1 MADKSYKKYKGKY
14 QWGVISPKIYEY
26 KYEPKKLSKIE
37 IEKEYADLHIRKYNF
52 DEFSKYYK
60 GPKED
65 LLKNWARQ
73 QYKQKVIEEGGYRQ
87 YREYLFKEN
96 YIGTL
101 KELLGSDD
109 PYYEALSK
117 LTKSQ
122 WNKLW
127 TYKVPSKKE
136 ATKYNEGYILPSLS
150 ALGVYKINGV
160 YDGDEEAIEEF
171 RQDLRQALKEVLGI
185 DPEKPDEFIN
195 RIVQVVPRDMFIFYN
210 DYRDEAKKYKNIIR
224 FARKSLSFETDE
236 EDEHD
241 LSTDPRRV
249 AFYVLRDR
257 EERGK
262 LYAISKYGKRY
273 IRGVS
278 KSIQLDYEAWR
289 KS

>member
-1 MADKSYKKYKGKY
+1 MTRKGNKGKTK
-14 QWGVISPKIYEY
+14 WGVISPKIYEY

-65 LLKNWARQ
+65 LLANWARQ

-87 YREYLFKEN
+87 YREFLFKEN

-109 PYYEALSK
+109 PYYEALTK
-117 LTKSQ
+117 LTKRQ

-136 ATKYNEGYILPSLS
+136 AIKYNEGYILPSLS

-185 DPEKPDEFIN
+185 DPEKPDVFISEP
-195 RIVQVVPRDMFIFYN
+195 VQVNIRHMFTGISPATIS
-210 DYRDEAKKYKNIIR
+210 DEGKKYKNIFR
-224 FARKSLSFETDE
+224 FARKSFDIELDE
-236 EDEHD
+236 EDAQNLE
-241 LSTDPRRV
+241 SDPRRA

-262 LYAISKYGKRY
+262 LYAVSKYGKRY

-278 KSIQLDYEAWR
+278 KAVQLDYEAWR
-289 KS
+289 KR

>member
-1 MADKSYKKYKGKY
+1 MTRKGYKRKSK
-14 QWGVISPKIYEY
+14 WGVISPKIYEY

-37 IEKEYADLHIRKYNF
+37 IEMEYASLHTRKYTF
-52 DEFSKYYK
+52 EEFSKYYK

-65 LLKNWARQ
+65 LLANWARQ
-73 QYKQKVIEEGGYRQ
+73 QYKQKVIEEGGYKQ
-87 YREYLFKEN
+87 YKEFLYREN
-96 YIGTL
+96 YVGTL

-136 ATKYNEGYILPSLS
+136 ATNYNEGYILPSLS

-171 RQDLRQALKEVLGI
+171 RQDLRQALKEVLHI
-185 DPEKPDEFIN
+185 DPENPDVIIVEP
-195 RIVQVVPRDMFIFYN
+195 VQVNIRRVFSKFPIYDDEKRYSNIF
-210 DYRDEAKKYKNIIR
+210 R
-224 FARKSLSFETDE
+224 FARKSFEVTLDE
-236 EDEHD
+236 EEA
-241 LSTDPRRV
+241 LNLGSNPRQA

-289 KS
+289 KR